1 MPLAAHE
8 FDSLIRKFG
17 FQTRN
22 SKDLIAWLE
31 VEGNVVVRTRRSNKS
46 SGDLPMHHSIRQQM
60 KLNDNQLRRA
70 IRCTLSLDDYI
81 AILRGKG
88 IIQ

>member
-1 MPLAAHE
+1 
-8 FDSLIRKFG
+8 
-17 FQTRN
+17 
-22 SKDLIAWLE
+22 
-31 VEGNVVVRTRRSNKS
+31 
-46 SGDLPMHHSIRQQM
+46 MHHSIRQQM